1 MAKRK
6 KQIAWRI
13 LAVFG
18 YSAMSIVGG
27 ASIIGGIP
35 VWKAA
40 MLAGIS
46 ACAQVIEKLARAYAD
61 DGVITDEELNAA
73 FTSAGKE
80 KDNGSHAPYDY
91 SEESDGSP

>member
-1 MAKRK
+1 MAKRN
-6 KQIAWRI
+6 KQIVWRI
-13 LAVFG
+13 IAVFG

-40 MLAGIS
+40 LLAGIS

-73 FTSAGKE
+73 FALTAKE
-80 KDNGSHAPYDY
+80 KDNGTMPYDY
-91 SEESDGSP
+91 EGEPA

>member
-1 MAKRK
+1 VAKRN

-13 LAVFG
+13 VAVFG

-40 MLAGIS
+40 LLAGIS
-46 ACAQVIEKLARAYAD
+46 ACAQVVEKLARAYAD
-61 DGVITDEELNAA
+61 DGVITDDELNAA
-73 FTSAGKE
+73 FALTGKE
-80 KDNGSHAPYDY
+80 KDNGTMPYDY
-91 SEESDGSP
+91 EGELS

>member
-1 MAKRK
+1 MAKRNK
-6 KQIAWRI
+6 HIIYRI
-13 LAVFG
+13 IAVFG

-40 MLAGIS
+40 LLAGIS
-46 ACAQVIEKLARAYAD
+46 ACAQVIEKLARAFAD
-61 DGVITDEELNAA
+61 DGVITDEEINAA
-73 FTSAGKE
+73 FTLTGKE

-91 SEESDGSP
+91 NEESDGSP